1 MEKEKIDRKDRKYLD
16 KVRHEVHMSGEL
28 LTLRQMLDRMEVY
41 KDRPCIVEKEKGQV
55 VTHTVRDFRE
65 DVYALGTMLLE
76 MGLKGK
82 HIGIL
87 SENSYRWVV
96 TFFAV
101 TCGVGVVVPVDKEL
115 KDDDISML
123 FTKADTDALFFSNM
137 YRKTAALH
145 RTKDGNCKTFVC
157 MNKKPD
163 DGETLFIDD
172 LIAQGKER
180 IKNGD
185 TRYAEATVEKEDL
198 AAIVFTSGTTG
209 VNKGVMLSHGN
220 FAQNADGVLESI
232 APEYSSISLL
242 PMNHVYELSCDI
254 FTALYMNA
262 VIYINDSI
270 KNFMNNV
277 QEFKPDAFAI
287 VPLVIDTIYNTIWR
301 TAEQTG
307 KAEVLKK
314 AMKLSNFMLDK
325 LHIDLRP
332 VLFKNISEK
341 FGGKFPTMSCGGA
354 PTRVEYVKCLCDL
367 GFKIYNG
374 YGLTESSPTVT
385 LNLDCRH
392 KPDCAG
398 KAFPK
403 AKFMIHDPDEN
414 GVGEIWIK
422 GENVT
427 KGYYKDEEATAASFE
442 DGWFKTGDYGRTDE
456 EGLLYI
462 AGRKKN
468 LIILDNGK
476 NVYPEEVESFF
487 MEHIDYIQDVVVFE
501 GEKEIGGRPQKIIVG
516 AVHTNP
522 DNLPDKTEDEIID
535 MMREDIGRVN
545 KLLPGY
551 KRLQDLYLTTKEFEI
566 NSTRKV
572 IRQKVMDRY
581 YESIK
586 ATVGGN

>member
-1 MEKEKIDRKDRKYLD
+1 
-16 KVRHEVHMSGEL
+16 
-28 LTLRQMLDRMEVY
+28 
-41 KDRPCIVEKEKGQV
+41 V
-55 VTHTVRDFRE
+55 VTHSVRDFRE
-65 DVYALGTMLLE
+65 DVFALGTALLD

-115 KDDDISML
+115 KDEDISFL
-123 FTKADTDALFFSNM
+123 FTKADTDAVFFSNM
-137 YRKTAALH
+137 YKKTARKHKEADANCVAL
-145 RTKDGNCKTFVC
+145 VC
-157 MNKKPD
+157 MNKKQEDP
-163 DGETLFIDD
+163 EILFIDD
-172 LIAQGKER
+172 LIAKGKEL
-180 IKNGD
+180 IKAGD
-185 TRYAEATVEKEDL
+185 TRYAEAKVEKDDL

-277 QEFKPDAFAI
+277 AEFKPDAFAI

-403 AKFMIHDPDEN
+403 AQFKIHDPDEN

-427 KGYYKDEEATAASFE
+427 KGYYKDEAATAASFE

-501 GEKEIGGRPQKIIVG
+501 GEKEINGRPQKIIAAGFQVD
-516 AVHTNP
+516 AADFPEMT
-522 DNLPDKTEDEIID
+522 LQQITDKLNEEVT
-535 MMREDIGRVN
+535 RVN
-545 KLLPGY
+545 KMLPAY
-551 KRLQDLYLTTKEFEI
+551 KRIQDIFVSTEEFEI

-572 IRQKVMDRY
+572 IRSKVVQKY
-581 YESIK
+581 YDQLK
-586 ATVGGN
+586 K

>member
-1 MEKEKIDRKDRKYLD
+1 MYLD
-16 KVRHEVHMSGEL
+16 KQDKKTLDAIRHQVHMTGEL

-41 KDRPCIVEKEKGQV
+41 GDRPCMVEKEKGVV
-55 VTHTVRDFRE
+55 VTHSVRDFRE
-65 DVYALGTMLLE
+65 DVYALGTALLE

-115 KDDDISML
+115 KDEDISYL
-123 FTKADTDALFFSNM
+123 FTKADTDAVFFSNM
-137 YRKTAALH
+137 YRKTAQKHREADANCGAL
-145 RTKDGNCKTFVC
+145 VC
-157 MNKKPD
+157 MNKKQENP
-163 DGETLFIDD
+163 EILFIDD
-172 LIAQGKER
+172 LIAKGKEL
-180 IKNGD
+180 IKAGD
-185 TRYAEATVEKEDL
+185 RRYAEAKVEKDDL

-232 APEYSSISLL
+232 PPEYSSISLL

-314 AMKLSNFMLDK
+314 AMKVSNFLLDK
-325 LHIDLRP
+325 CHIDLRP
-332 VLFKNISEK
+332 VLFRNISEK

-403 AKFMIHDPDEN
+403 ARFMIHDPDEN
-414 GVGEIWIK
+414 GVGEIWIR

-427 KGYYKDEEATAASFE
+427 RGYYKDEAATAASFE
-442 DGWFKTGDYGRTDE
+442 DGWFKTGDYGRTDA

-501 GEKEIGGRPQKIIVG
+501 GEKEINGRPQKIIVG

-522 DNLPDKTEDEIID
+522 ENLPDMTEEEIIAR
-535 MMREDIGRVN
+535 MNEDIARVN

-551 KRLQDLYLTTKEFEI
+551 KRLQDLYLTTEAFEI

-572 IRQKVMDRY
+572 IRQKVIDRY
-581 YESIK
+581 YASIR
-586 ATVGGN
+586 

>member
-1 MEKEKIDRKDRKYLD
+1 MNSDKKDKALLAGL
-16 KVRHEVHMSGEL
+16 RHQVHMTGEL
-28 LTLRQMLDRMEVY
+28 LTLRQLLDRMEVY
-41 KDRPCIVEKEKGQV
+41 GDRPCIVEKEKGV
-55 VTHTVRDFRE
+55 IVTHSVKDFRE
-65 DVYALGTMLLE
+65 DVYALGTALLDL
-76 MGLKGK
+76 GLQGK
-82 HIGIL
+82 HFGIL

-96 TFFAV
+96 AFFAV
-101 TCGVGVVVPVDKEL
+101 VCGVGVAVPVDKEL
-115 KDDDISML
+115 RDEEISCL
-123 FTKADTDALFFSNM
+123 FTKADADVVFFSGM
-137 YRKTAALH
+137 YKKTAAKH
-145 RTKDGNCKTFVC
+145 RAADQRCRTFVC
-157 MNKKPD
+157 MTKKLDDPD
-163 DGETLFIDD
+163 TLFIDE
-172 LIAQGKER
+172 LIARGR
-180 IKNGD
+180 TLVAAGD
-185 TRYAEATVEKEDL
+185 TRYAQSPVAKDDL

-232 APEYSSISLL
+232 PPEYSSISLL

-277 QEFKPDAFAI
+277 ATFKPDAFAI
-287 VPLVIDTIYNTIWR
+287 VPLVIDTIYHTVWR

-307 KAEVLKK
+307 RAEKLKK
-314 AMKLSNFMLDK
+314 GIKLSNFLLDK

-332 VLFKNISEK
+332 VLFRSISEK

-392 KPDCAG
+392 NPECAG

-403 AKFMIHDPDEN
+403 AQFKIHDPDEN
-414 GVGEIWIK
+414 GVGEIWIR

-427 KGYYKDEEATAASFE
+427 RGYYKDDAATAASFE
-442 DGWFKTGDYGRTDE
+442 DGWFKTGDYGRTDQN
-456 EGLLYI
+456 GLLYI
-462 AGRKKN
+462 SGRKKN

-476 NVYPEEVESFF
+476 NVYPEEIESFF
-487 MEHIDYIQDVVVFE
+487 MEHIDYLQDVVVFE
-501 GEKEIGGRPQKIIVG
+501 AEKEIGGRPQKIIAGAAYVG
-516 AVHTNP
+516 PETF
-522 DNLPDKTEDEIID
+522 PDKNEDETVSLLRKD
-535 MMREDIGRVN
+535 MEQTN
-545 KLLPGY
+545 TLLPGY
-551 KRLQDLYLTTKEFEI
+551 KRLQDLYLTTTEFEI

-572 IRQKVMDRY
+572 IRQKVIDRY
-581 YESIK
+581 YESVR
-586 ATVGGN
+586 ATSGGN